1 MNEVDSSQDMLLLR
15 RVTRAISQQLEAE
28 LREHLATLGGLL
40 QPRLVYG
47 SYVRGG
53 PKDPT
58 LAAER
63 AFKSLRESYESAMAG
78 SSFRPTGGL
87 VVPIEAPHL
96 PLEVAP
102 FAYDYVATAGGIEKT
117 IAVVRPL
124 VWTLSFGSGGVP
136 RLRTLLGERRPEPAA
151 IQALLLDA
159 HVLAGTLAH
168 RPGVTKILEEL
179 RFPVHVERDPELA
192 NMPVIR
198 VTAPIP
204 THRPADDVLIEST
217 EISGGQTFEEVIDV
231 AGVSALTDPLRDRLE
246 ETLRKHGVDA
256 GGLCGA

>member
-1 MNEVDSSQDMLLLR
+1 
-15 RVTRAISQQLEAE
+15 
-28 LREHLATLGGLL
+28 LL

-87 VVPIEAPHL
+87 TAPIEAPHL

-124 VWTLSFGSGGVP
+124 SWTLSFGGGGVP
-136 RLRTLLGERRPEPAA
+136 RIRALLAERRQDPEA
-151 IQALLLDA
+151 IQVVLLDA
-159 HVLAGTLAH
+159 HVLAGVLAH
-168 RPGVTKILEEL
+168 RPGVTRILEEL
-179 RFPVHVERDPELA
+179 RFPVHVDQDPELA
-192 NMPVIR
+192 NMPVSR
-198 VTAPIP
+198 VEAPIP
-204 THRPADDVLIEST
+204 THRPADEVLIEST
-217 EISGGQTFEEVIDV
+217 EISGGRTFEEVIDV
-231 AGVSALTDPLRDRLE
+231 SGVAALTDPLRDRLT
-246 ETLRKHGVDA
+246 ETLRKHGVAA
-256 GGLCGA
+256 GGVRGA